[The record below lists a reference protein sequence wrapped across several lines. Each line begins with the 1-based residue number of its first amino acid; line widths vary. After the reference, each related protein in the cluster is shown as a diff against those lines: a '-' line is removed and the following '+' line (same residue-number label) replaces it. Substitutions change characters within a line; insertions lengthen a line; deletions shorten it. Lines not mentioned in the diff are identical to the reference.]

1 MSTSAQSQ
9 LNAGRSRD
17 DSRTVAAIAVWS
29 AITLVAA
36 VLVSRRLAG
45 AFSSEA
51 AAVTTC
57 VAGTAALLLSLAAN
71 ALWCASNPTASGR
84 KQAIAAALTI
94 LPPLALCAALWM
106 SFSAFIGG
114 YLSALFVLSALAT
127 VFIRDLVP
135 GALRNSDSY
144 AFENRL
150 VEPRLQSTVEVQN
163 GSEAVASTVSRPLD
177 TQANLSEPLGMDEP
191 GDEEAIEGDP
201 SILQWMTRKLLAGGG
216 ESVDGSVRI
225 YFAPGERSAMAHIS
239 FIPPLSDRPHAEC
252 QLLVDFNG
260 RVRIGVALA
269 YGLRIEARRP
279 EPATQAISIDVGF
292 SAQVRAVQRVAA

>member
-1 MSTSAQSQ
+1 MSTSAKNQ
-9 LNAGRSRD
+9 LNGRMSD
-17 DSRTVAAIAVWS
+17 DSRTAAAIAVWS
-29 AITLVAA
+29 AITLIAA

-45 AFSSEA
+45 AFSSEPA
-51 AAVTTC
+51 AATTC
-57 VAGTAALLLSLAAN
+57 AAGTATLLLSLAAN
-71 ALWCASNPTASGR
+71 ALWCAANPTASGR

-94 LPPLALCAALWM
+94 LPPLALSVALWM
-106 SFSAFIGG
+106 SFSAFVGG
-114 YLSALFVLSALAT
+114 YLSTLFVLSALAT

-135 GALRNSDSY
+135 GALRNTDSC
-144 AFENRL
+144 AFANRP

-163 GSEAVASTVSRPLD
+163 GLEADASTVSRPLD
-177 TQANLSEPLGMDEP
+177 TRADLSAPL
-191 GDEEAIEGDP
+191 DEEEPVDEEVVEADP
-201 SILQWMTRKLLAGGG
+201 STLQWMTRKLRADGA

-225 YFAPGERSAMAHIS
+225 YFGPGERFAVAHIS

-269 YGLRIEARRP
+269 FGLRIEARRP